1 MTLCGSVL
9 EGYDSASAPLEPEE
23 DARLSTLPFSP
34 PHAAVPPI
42 PPPSILLAHSLPL
55 SLRRVV
61 STLSPSRSIAFCVVF
76 TLVSLFPIFPT
87 VSPPAPARSLTLFPL
102 SPRWKFFRLGCTHEW
117 CAVSHDFALASPRAV
132 SFADPFPPLR
142 PLPPLLP
149 RATRCPLPL
158 HFHLTII
165 LVLQILLAPLALSE
179 ETSAPARPVK
189 FHYEINP
196 GEYSYS

>member
-55 SLRRVV
+55 PLSLRRVV

-87 VSPPAPARSLTLFPL
+87 VSPPAPARSLSPFFL
-102 SPRWKFFRLGCTHEW
+102 SLPAGNFS
-117 CAVSHDFALASPRAV
+117 VSAARTSGAPSPTI
-132 SFADPFPPLR
+132 SHS
-142 PLPPLLP
+142 
-149 RATRCPLPL
+149 PL
-158 HFHLTII
+158 HAPSLSRIRFRHFIPYLPFSPAPRDALTSSLPFDHNSRLTNIVST
-165 LVLQILLAPLALSE
+165 LGAFGGNFGPGASRKVPL
-179 ETSAPARPVK
+179 
-189 FHYEINP
+189 
-196 GEYSYS
+196 

>member
-76 TLVSLFPIFPT
+76 TLVSLFFRFSQLPPRLP
-87 VSPPAPARSLTLFPL
+87 PPAL
-102 SPRWKFFRLGCTHEW
+102 SPFFLSLPAGNFS
-117 CAVSHDFALASPRAV
+117 VSAARTSGAPSPTI
-132 SFADPFPPLR
+132 SHS
-142 PLPPLLP
+142 
-149 RATRCPLPL
+149 PL
-158 HFHLTII
+158 HAPSLSRIRFRHFIPYLPFSPAPRDALTSSLPFDHNSRLTNIVST
-165 LVLQILLAPLALSE
+165 LGAFGGNFGPGASRKVPL
-179 ETSAPARPVK
+179 
-189 FHYEINP
+189 
-196 GEYSYS
+196 

>member
-61 STLSPSRSIAFCVVF
+61 STLSPSRSIAFYVVF
-76 TLVSLFPIFPT
+76 TLVSLFFRF
-87 VSPPAPARSLTLFPL
+87 SQL
-102 SPRWKFFRLGCTHEW
+102 SPRL
-117 CAVSHDFALASPRAV
+117 P
-132 SFADPFPPLR
+132 PPPLSHPFSSLS
-142 PLPPLLP
+142 PLEIFPSRLHARVVRRLP
-149 RATRCPLPL
+149 RFRTRLSTRRLFRGSVSATSFPYLPFSPAPRDALTSSLPFDHNSRLTNIVSTLGAFGGKFGPGASRKVPL
-158 HFHLTII
+158 
-165 LVLQILLAPLALSE
+165 
-179 ETSAPARPVK
+179 
-189 FHYEINP
+189 
-196 GEYSYS
+196 

>member
-76 TLVSLFPIFPT
+76 TLVSLFFRF
-87 VSPPAPARSLTLFPL
+87 SQL
-102 SPRWKFFRLGCTHEW
+102 SPRPLSHPFSSLSPLEIFPSRLH
-117 CAVSHDFALASPRAV
+117 ARVVR
-132 SFADPFPPLR
+132 R
-142 PLPPLLP
+142 LP
-149 RATRCPLPL
+149 RFRTRLSTRRLFRGSVSATSSPTSPSPPRREMPLPL

>member
-34 PHAAVPPI
+34 PHAAVPPTI

-102 SPRWKFFRLGCTHEW
+102 SPLEIFPSRLH
-117 CAVSHDFALASPRAV
+117 ARVVR
-132 SFADPFPPLR
+132 R
-142 PLPPLLP
+142 LP
-149 RATRCPLPL
+149 RFRTRLSTRRLFRGSVSATSSPTSPSPPAPRDALTSSLPFDHNSRLTNIVSTLGAFGGNFGPGASRKVPL
-158 HFHLTII
+158 
-165 LVLQILLAPLALSE
+165 
-179 ETSAPARPVK
+179 
-189 FHYEINP
+189 
-196 GEYSYS
+196 

>member
-76 TLVSLFPIFPT
+76 TLVSLFFRF
-87 VSPPAPARSLTLFPL
+87 SQL
-102 SPRWKFFRLGCTHEW
+102 SPR
-117 CAVSHDFALASPRAV
+117 
-132 SFADPFPPLR
+132 
-142 PLPPLLP
+142 LPPP
-149 RATRCPLPL
+149 
-158 HFHLTII
+158 
-165 LVLQILLAPLALSE
+165 ALSPFFLSLPAGNFSVSAAR
-179 ETSAPARPVK
+179 TSGAPSPTISHSPSLSQIRFRYFIPYLPFSPAPRDALTSSLPFDHNSRLTNIVSTLGA
-189 FHYEINP
+189 FGGNFGP
-196 GEYSYS
+196 GASRKVPL